1 MTKQDK
7 DIRIAFMEKF
17 FTKLSLISLFV
28 FLSCTSAT
36 VEKTPQTEEQPEEP
50 VVIEEPEPV
59 QEIEEEP
66 IVVEKTDDEYTRSTT
81 AVSVSKEV
89 FNEDKSRI
97 LNIIKDL
104 DTYMKNM
111 DYRGWISYLDSDSLN
126 YWSKRQNLQKAANR
140 LPKKG
145 LRLNT
150 IEDYFKFVFIPARA
164 GHTVD
169 EIRYETKSLVK
180 AVQVQN
186 NTDVVYYNFHK
197 VNGQW
202 KLVLPKNPD

>member
-1 MTKQDK
+1 
-7 DIRIAFMEKF
+7 MEKF
-17 FTKLSLISLFV
+17 FTKLSLISVFA
-28 FLSCTSAT
+28 FLSCASAP
-36 VEKTPQTEEQPEEP
+36 VEKTPQIEEQPAKP
-50 VVIEEPEPV
+50 VVIEEPEPAPV

-66 IVVEKTDDEYTRSTT
+66 VVIEKTDDEYTRSTS

-111 DYRGWISYLDSDSLN
+111 DYRGWISYLDADSLN

-197 VNGQW
+197 VNDQW

>member
-1 MTKQDK
+1 
-7 DIRIAFMEKF
+7 MEKF
-17 FTKLSLISLFV
+17 FTKLSLISVFA
-28 FLSCTSAT
+28 FLSCASAP
-36 VEKTPQTEEQPEEP
+36 VEKAPQIEEQPAKP
-50 VVIEEPEPV
+50 VVIEEPEPAPV

-66 IVVEKTDDEYTRSTT
+66 VVVEKVDDEYTRSTT

-97 LNIIKDL
+97 LSIIKDL
-104 DTYMKNM
+104 DTYMKNL
-111 DYRGWISYLDSDSLN
+111 DYRGWISYLDADSLN

-180 AVQVQN
+180 AVQVQD

-197 VNGQW
+197 VNDQW
-202 KLVLPKNPD
+202 KLVLQKNAD

>member
-1 MTKQDK
+1 
-7 DIRIAFMEKF
+7 MEKF
-17 FTKLSLISLFV
+17 FTKLSLISVFA
-28 FLSCTSAT
+28 FLSCASAP
-36 VEKTPQTEEQPEEP
+36 VENTPQIEEQPAKP
-50 VVIEEPEPV
+50 VVIEEPEPAPI

-66 IVVEKTDDEYTRSTT
+66 VVIEKADDEYTRSTS

-111 DYRGWISYLDSDSLN
+111 DYRGWISYLDADSLN

-197 VNGQW
+197 VNDQW
-202 KLVLPKNPD
+202 KVVLPKNPD

>member
-1 MTKQDK
+1 
-7 DIRIAFMEKF
+7 MEKF
-17 FTKLSLISLFV
+17 FTKLSLISVFA
-28 FLSCTSAT
+28 FLSCASAP
-36 VEKTPQTEEQPEEP
+36 VEKTPQIEEQPAKP
-50 VVIEEPEPV
+50 VVIEEPEPAPV

-66 IVVEKTDDEYTRSTT
+66 VVIEKADDEYTRSTS

-111 DYRGWISYLDSDSLN
+111 DYRGWISYLDADSLN

-197 VNGQW
+197 VNDQW

>member
-1 MTKQDK
+1 
-7 DIRIAFMEKF
+7 MEKF
-17 FTKLSLISLFV
+17 FTKLSLISVFA
-28 FLSCTSAT
+28 FLSCVSAP
-36 VEKTPQTEEQPEEP
+36 VEKTPQIEEQPTEP
-50 VVIEEPEPV
+50 IVIEEPEPV

-66 IVVEKTDDEYTRSTT
+66 VVIEKTDDEYTRSTS

-111 DYRGWISYLDSDSLN
+111 DYRGWISYLDADSLN

-197 VNGQW
+197 VNDQW

>member
-1 MTKQDK
+1 
-7 DIRIAFMEKF
+7 MEKF
-17 FTKLSLISLFV
+17 FTKLSLISVFA
-28 FLSCTSAT
+28 FLSCASAP
-36 VEKTPQTEEQPEEP
+36 VEKTPQIEEQPTEPIVIEKPEP
-50 VVIEEPEPV
+50 VPV

-66 IVVEKTDDEYTRSTT
+66 VVIEKTDDEYTRSTS

-111 DYRGWISYLDSDSLN
+111 DYRGWISYLDADSLN

-197 VNGQW
+197 VNDQW

>member
-1 MTKQDK
+1 
-7 DIRIAFMEKF
+7 MEKF
-17 FTKLSLISLFV
+17 FTKLSLISVFA
-28 FLSCTSAT
+28 FLSCASAP
-36 VEKTPQTEEQPEEP
+36 VEKTPQIEEQPTEP
-50 VVIEEPEPV
+50 IVIEEPEPVPV

-66 IVVEKTDDEYTRSTT
+66 VVIEKTDDEYTRSTS

-111 DYRGWISYLDSDSLN
+111 DYRGWISYLDADSLN

-197 VNGQW
+197 VNDQW

>member
-1 MTKQDK
+1 
-7 DIRIAFMEKF
+7 MEKF
-17 FTKLSLISLFV
+17 FTKLSLISVFA
-28 FLSCTSAT
+28 FLSCASAP
-36 VEKTPQTEEQPEEP
+36 VEKTPQIEEQLTEP
-50 VVIEEPEPV
+50 IVIEEPEPV

-66 IVVEKTDDEYTRSTT
+66 VVIEKTDDEYTRSTS

-111 DYRGWISYLDSDSLN
+111 DYRGWISYLDADSLN

-197 VNGQW
+197 VNDQW

>member
-1 MTKQDK
+1 
-7 DIRIAFMEKF
+7 MEKF
-17 FTKLSLISLFV
+17 FTKLSLISVFA
-28 FLSCTSAT
+28 FLSCASAP
-36 VEKTPQTEEQPEEP
+36 VEKTPQIEEQPAKP
-50 VVIEEPEPV
+50 VVIEEPEPAPV

-66 IVVEKTDDEYTRSTT
+66 VVIEKADDEYTRSTS

-111 DYRGWISYLDSDSLN
+111 DYRGWISYLDADSLN

-197 VNGQW
+197 VNDQW
-202 KLVLPKNPD
+202 KVVLPKNPD

>member
-1 MTKQDK
+1 
-7 DIRIAFMEKF
+7 MEKF
-17 FTKLSLISLFV
+17 FTKLSLISVFA
-28 FLSCTSAT
+28 FLSCASAP
-36 VEKTPQTEEQPEEP
+36 VEKTPQIEELPAEP
-50 VVIEEPEPV
+50 VVIEEPEPAPV

-66 IVVEKTDDEYTRSTT
+66 VVVEKTDDEYTRSTS
-81 AVSVSKEV
+81 AVSISKEV

-180 AVQVQN
+180 AVQVQD

-197 VNGQW
+197 VNDQW

>member
-1 MTKQDK
+1 MS
-7 DIRIAFMEKF
+7 R
-17 FTKLSLISLFV
+17 SLIIFRILDLSSLKTSFETETAVVDLVYSSSV
-28 FLSCTSAT
+28 F
-36 VEKTPQTEEQPEEP
+36 
-50 VVIEEPEPV
+50 
-59 QEIEEEP
+59 
-66 IVVEKTDDEYTRSTT
+66 STT
-81 AVSVSKEV
+81 IGSSSISWTGSKEV

-186 NTDVVYYNFHK
+186 NTDEIGRASCRERV
-197 VNGQW
+197 
-202 KLVLPKNPD
+202 

>member
-1 MTKQDK
+1 
-7 DIRIAFMEKF
+7 MEKL
-17 FTKLSLISLFV
+17 FTKISLVSVFA
-28 FLSCTSAT
+28 FLSCASAP
-36 VEKTPQTEEQPEEP
+36 VEKAPQPEIEQPAAVEEP
-50 VVIEEPEPV
+50 APPV

-66 IVVEKTDDEYTRSTT
+66 AVIEKADDEYTRSTT

-89 FNEDKSRI
+89 FNEDKARI

-104 DTYMKNM
+104 DTYMANM
-111 DYRGWISYLDSDSLN
+111 DYRGWISYLDADSLS
-126 YWSKRQNLQKAANR
+126 YWSKRPNLQKASNR

-145 LRLNT
+145 LRLNN

-169 EIRYETKSLVK
+169 EIRYETETLVK
-180 AVQVQN
+180 AVQVQD

-197 VNGQW
+197 TGGQW

>member
-1 MTKQDK
+1 
-7 DIRIAFMEKF
+7 MEKF
-17 FTKLSLISLFV
+17 FTKLSLISVFA
-28 FLSCTSAT
+28 FLSCASAP
-36 VEKTPQTEEQPEEP
+36 VEKTPQTEELPAEP
-50 VVIEEPEPV
+50 VVIEEPEPAPV

-66 IVVEKTDDEYTRSTT
+66 VVIEKTDDEYTRSTS

-180 AVQVQN
+180 AVQVQD

-197 VNGQW
+197 VNDQW

>member
-1 MTKQDK
+1 
-7 DIRIAFMEKF
+7 MEKF
-17 FTKLSLISLFV
+17 FTKLSLISVFA
-28 FLSCTSAT
+28 FLSCSSAP
-36 VEKTPQTEEQPEEP
+36 VEKAPQIEEQPAKP
-50 VVIEEPEPV
+50 VVIEEPEPAPV

-66 IVVEKTDDEYTRSTT
+66 VVVEKADDEYTRSTT

-97 LNIIKDL
+97 LSIIKDL
-104 DTYMKNM
+104 DTYMKNL
-111 DYRGWISYLDSDSLN
+111 DYRGWISYLDADSLN

-180 AVQVQN
+180 AVQVQD

-197 VNGQW
+197 VNDQW
-202 KLVLPKNPD
+202 KLVLPKNAD